1 MAFEKLLSD
10 MYSLNNNNSYTQ
22 KDISLYPVGEYNLD
36 GIIVL
41 IENCKRMASDN
52 TNVQWATVSPS
63 LWLGSFL
70 DKHWDKISYVCA
82 VPIFNTFK
90 IVGDEFI
97 STKYKVSDTIDFNSE
112 KDLDDFFENNKWRR
126 LVLFYINKV
135 VNLKTMDITY
145 KLRYADIT
153 EKFEERDNK
162 INNIL
167 DNGTNN

>member
-63 LWLGSFL
+63 L
-70 DKHWDKISYVCA
+70 
-82 VPIFNTFK
+82 
-90 IVGDEFI
+90 
-97 STKYKVSDTIDFNSE
+97 
-112 KDLDDFFENNKWRR
+112 
-126 LVLFYINKV
+126 
-135 VNLKTMDITY
+135 
-145 KLRYADIT
+145 
-153 EKFEERDNK
+153 
-162 INNIL
+162 
-167 DNGTNN
+167 